1 MFKQKIN
8 NRIKKYEGYLLK
20 RKVHFQR
27 SQLGPNKEEIYM
39 EGLMSNVELAIPM
52 SQIIILLIISIG
64 FVLFGNFKSALVA
77 NFIFIF
83 YWMSQNNKSSFQN
96 ISFNNVVH
104 LAGNY
109 TLITSTILF
118 GIALLIIY
126 EIFE

>member
-1 MFKQKIN
+1 
-8 NRIKKYEGYLLK
+8 
-20 RKVHFQR
+20 
-27 SQLGPNKEEIYM
+27 M
-39 EGLMSNVELAIPM
+39 EGLMSNVEIAIPM

>member
-1 MFKQKIN
+1 M
-8 NRIKKYEGYLLK
+8 G
-20 RKVHFQR
+20 
-27 SQLGPNKEEIYM
+27 
-39 EGLMSNVELAIPM
+39 GLMSNTEIAIPM
-52 SQIIILLIISIG
+52 AQIIILLIISIG
-64 FVLFGNFKSALVA
+64 FVLFSNFKSALVV

-83 YWMSQNNKSSFQN
+83 YWMYQNNKSSFQN
-96 ISFNNVVH
+96 ISVNNVVQ

>member
-27 SQLGPNKEEIYM
+27 SQLDPDKEEIYM
-39 EGLMSNVELAIPM
+39 EGLMSNVEIAIPM

-104 LAGNY
+104 LVGNY